1 MTCGNNKQSFVMYG
15 SFFDAA
21 MGLNDEEFREYMLRL
36 KDHALYGDNDMG
48 DNVHISSLLFMAYPL
63 LDAAEKRRKA
73 KVENGQKGAEYGQLG
88 GRPRKG
94 ETASEYRERKLQEQK
109 TPNETPTI
117 TPNETAYKP
126 LNVNDNVNVNDNEN
140 ANEKVNVNANWNAN
154 AEGTEAD
161 AIRDHIS
168 LPTSLSISH
177 QGFEDSK
184 ELNKGLKEPLQE
196 VVSYNSKDKISENSE
211 RVESEKPISSKSL
224 EVSPTRCGTVRL
236 EMPPL
241 VPWASRQERVR
252 AVQQYALKRRE
263 DILNEPIDDYSNTA
277 NDILDDCS
285 PIVKGCFRQ
294 ILFKG
299 RLEKEAMT
307 RICNL
312 AEDEPDETF
321 MEIIFDLFKYAIK
334 CGADTAE
341 FVDK

>member
-1 MTCGNNKQSFVMYG
+1 MTCENNKQSFVMYG

-73 KVENGQKGAEYGQLG
+73 KVGNGQKGAEYGQLG

-117 TPNETAYKP
+117 TPNETANKP
-126 LNVNDNVNVNDNEN
+126 LNVNANVNENDNEN
-140 ANEKVNVNANWNAN
+140 ANGNVNANWNAN
-154 AEGTEAD
+154 AEETEAD
-161 AIRDHIS
+161 AKRENIS
-168 LPTSLSISH
+168 LPTSLVFSH

-184 ELNKGLKEPLQE
+184 ELDIELKGPLQE
-196 VVSYNSKDKISENSE
+196 VSDDSNDESSERTE
-211 RVESEKPISSKSL
+211 RVEAEAPISSKPL
-224 EVSPTRCGTVRL
+224 EVSPTRYGTVRL

-252 AVQQYALKRRE
+252 AVLQYAMTRRE
-263 DILNEPIDDYSNTA
+263 DILNEPMDDCSYAA
-277 NDILDDCS
+277 NDILDNYA
-285 PIVKGCFRQ
+285 PTVRGCFRH

-299 RLEKEAMT
+299 KYEEEAMEK
-307 RICNL
+307 ICGF
-312 AEDEPDETF
+312 AEDEPDEVY
-321 MEIIFDLFKYAIK
+321 MEIVFDLFKYAIK
-334 CGADTAE
+334 SGADTAE
-341 FVDK
+341 FVDR